1 MQQRGTV
8 FNYGAE
14 KLATFVAI
22 SFMLI
27 FALSVS
33 GCASKTGRIAENGK
47 IVPTDTNL
55 ASDGY
60 PKSWGQPI
68 NVFHAL
74 NVVSIY
80 QVIKIYS
87 EEEAKKTELYS
98 VLSKTLSPEQLSERG
113 TIVRITEF
121 FSTSV
126 SDDMIPSGGPI
137 YWNLHWDAYVV
148 NPELREKLALGDVV
162 GVLLMERYGSKLG
175 IGTLNPVGNMLRVAQ
190 ILEKNTKGYG
200 RVVRDMDCAASFLNS
215 AILPNS
221 DCLKR
226 IDTNLARKWAIESW
240 NIEPQK

>member
-1 MQQRGTV
+1 MPMQKTIV
-8 FNYGAE
+8 SLILTLSTL
-14 KLATFVAI
+14 LA
-22 SFMLI
+22 LG
-27 FALSVS
+27 
-33 GCASKTGRIAENGK
+33 GCATTTTGRIADDGK
-47 IVPTDTNL
+47 VVATDTDI
-55 ASDGY
+55 APDGY

-87 EEEAKKTELYS
+87 DEEAKKTELYS
-98 VLSKTLSPEQLSERG
+98 VLSKSLSPEQLKERG
-113 TIVRITEF
+113 TIVRITEL

-126 SDDMIPSGGPI
+126 SDDMVPSGGPI
-137 YWNLHWDAYVV
+137 YWGWHWDAYVV
-148 NPELREKLALGDVV
+148 NDELREKLALGDIV

-175 IGTLNPVGNMLRVAQ
+175 IGTLNPVGNMLRVVQ

-200 RVVRDMDCAASFLNS
+200 PVVRDMDCAASFLNS
-215 AILPNS
+215 AIIPNS

-240 NIEPQK
+240 KILPRK